1 MSAALRPAPCQSR
14 GFPDRGAGIP
24 CSLGAR
30 LLGADRLN
38 LASAIPYVTGGLS
51 LVAFVVAALF
61 YGYRARL
68 RQRTELIL
76 AAPKGERVAA
86 IDATADFLRIDTA
99 NLTSKQKETI
109 ILRQLDVR
117 AKRDQMMFVI
127 AIILAVILGFIAITA
142 MLVPSSGGAG
152 DKKDSSAKSD
162 PPAVPASVP
171 PAVVPPPPPT
181 TITASYVVC
190 VGELADHCPQN
201 SVHLPC
207 GSTVADWAK
216 KECSTYGETKL
227 DDVSGNHCGYYTAQI
242 TCQKPLTK

>member
-1 MSAALRPAPCQSR
+1 M
-14 GFPDRGAGIP
+14 
-24 CSLGAR
+24 
-30 LLGADRLN
+30 N

-68 RQRTELIL
+68 RQRTEIIL

-99 NLTSKQKETI
+99 NLSSKQKETV
-109 ILRQLDVR
+109 ILRQLDMR

-142 MLVPSSGGAG
+142 MLVRGGSEAADSADG
-152 DKKDSSAKSD
+152 GSKKDSSAKAD
-162 PPAVPASVP
+162 PPAVPASPAP
-171 PAVVPPPPPT
+171 PAVVAPPAPT
-181 TITASYVVC
+181 TITTNYVVC
-190 VGELADHCPQN
+190 VGELADQCPQN
-201 SVHLPC
+201 SVHLSC
-207 GSTVADWAK
+207 GSAVADWAK

-227 DDVSGNHCGYYTAQI
+227 DDVSGNHCGYYTAQV
-242 TCQKPLTK
+242 TCQKAISK